1 MMNRRLMVGCG
12 AVLALVAAACNSDK
26 LTSVNK
32 NPNSPTDAPSTALFT
47 NAARNGVG
55 RWLNGVG
62 GTRYAFLSQ
71 HFAEVQYPDDDAYSR
86 LRASST
92 SGLFNSSYNVEL
104 EDLQIIIQRG
114 RAASKPGFWAPATV
128 LKSWEFGVLTDVFGD
143 IPYSQAFKIDS
154 GVLKPQYDLQKDIY
168 TDLFARL
175 NEASAAL
182 GTAANELGS
191 ADPIFAGDPV
201 GWRKFANSLRLRH
214 ALRLINVDSATAD
227 AQLAAALGA
236 AGGLITTNADNA
248 ILRWPGDGIY
258 DNPWAANFKGRDD
271 HRISN
276 RLLTYLRDY
285 SDPRLPVYAMPAG
298 VDQPEIAGRTLRY
311 CPSGSPPCYVGLFNA
326 LSQAQASPLVT
337 YTSRPGEIFYPGV
350 TAYGTFGGSGGTF
363 PSFLMTAAEVEFIR
377 AEAAE
382 RGLGGLTPAQAGA
395 FYDAAITRSMEMW
408 AISPVPA
415 ASISPA
421 AIATYLSNPLVSYA
435 SATTKVE
442 RLKRIAIQKWLAL
455 YYDSIQAWTEFRR
468 TCQPAIL
475 HPGPTAVSAQIPR
488 RLQYSTTDKAVN
500 SANYAAAVARQGADV
515 FLTHFYWDK
524 NQTLAPTYEPPN
536 LPTFSGCGVR

>member
-1 MMNRRLMVGCG
+1 MMNRRFLIGCG
-12 AVLALVAAACNSDK
+12 AALALGAIACNSDK

-47 NAARNGVG
+47 DAARNGVG

-62 GTRYAFLSQ
+62 GTRFAFLSQ

-104 EDLQIIIQRG
+104 EDLELIIQRG
-114 RAASKPGFWAPATV
+114 KAATKPGFWGPAQT

-143 IPYSQAFKIDS
+143 VPYSEAFKIES
-154 GVLKPQYDLQKDIY
+154 ILKPKYDLQKDIY
-168 TDLFARL
+168 TDLFL
-175 NEASAAL
+175 KLSDASTAL
-182 GTAANELGS
+182 GTASNELGG
-191 ADPIFAGDPV
+191 ADPIYAGDPAS
-201 GWRKFANSLRLRH
+201 WRKFANSLRLRH
-214 ALRLINVDSATAD
+214 ALRLINVDSLTAD
-227 AQLAAALGA
+227 TQLRAALAA
-236 AGGLITTNADNA
+236 AGGLITTNAENA
-248 ILRWPGDGIY
+248 AMRWPGDGIY

-271 HRISN
+271 HRISD

-285 SDPRLPVYAMPAG
+285 LDPRLPVYAMPAG
-298 VDQPEIAGRTLRY
+298 ADQPEDPTRDLRY
-311 CPSGSPPCYVGLFNA
+311 CPTGSPPCYVGLFNA
-326 LSQAQASPLVT
+326 LSQADASPLVS

-382 RGLGGLTPAQAGA
+382 RGLAGLTPAQAPA
-395 FYDAAITRSMEMW
+395 FYDAAVTRSMEMW
-408 AISPVPA
+408 GVSAA
-415 ASISPA
+415 ASA
-421 AIATYLSNPLVSYA
+421 AYLAQPLVSYA
-435 SATTKVE
+435 AAGSKVE

-455 YYDSIQAWTEFRR
+455 YIDPIQAWTEFRR

-475 HPGPTAVSAQIPR
+475 KPGPTAVVAQIPR
-488 RLQYSTTDKAVN
+488 RLYYSNTDKAVN
-500 SANYAAAVARQGADV
+500 ATNYAAAVARQGADN
-515 FLTHFYWDK
+515 FLTHIYWDK
-524 NQTLAPTYEPPN
+524 NQASAPTYVA
-536 LPTFSGCGVR
+536 GCGVR

>member
-1 MMNRRLMVGCG
+1 MMNRRITVGCG
-12 AVLALVAAACNSDK
+12 AALALGAVACNSDK

-32 NPNSPTDAPSTALFT
+32 NPNSPVDAPSTALFS
-47 NAARNGVG
+47 NAARNGVS

-62 GTRYAFLSQ
+62 GTRYAFLAQ

-104 EDLQIIIQRG
+104 EDIEIIIQRG
-114 RAASKPGFWAPATV
+114 RAATQPGLWGPATV
-128 LKSWEFGVLTDVFGD
+128 FKSWEFGVLTDVFGD
-143 IPYSQAFKIDS
+143 IPYSEAFKIDEI
-154 GVLKPQYDLQKDIY
+154 LKPKYDLQKDIY

-175 NEASAAL
+175 TEASTAL
-182 GTAANELGS
+182 GTATNALGS
-191 ADPIFAGDPV
+191 SDPIFAGDPA

-214 ALRLINVDSATAD
+214 ALRLIQVDSGTAD
-227 AQLAAALGA
+227 AQLTAALGA
-236 AGGLITTNADNA
+236 AGGLITTNAENA
-248 ILRWPGDGIY
+248 AMKWPGDGIY

-271 HRISN
+271 HRISD

-285 SDPRLPVYAMPAG
+285 LDPRLPVYAMPAG
-298 VDQPEIAGRTLRY
+298 VDQPEDPTRTLRY
-311 CPSGSPPCYVGLFNA
+311 CPSGAPPCYVGLFNA
-326 LSQAQASPLVT
+326 LSQADASPLVT

-350 TAYGTFGGSGGTF
+350 TAYGTFGGTGGTF

-382 RGLGGLTPAQAGA
+382 RGLAGLTSAQAKG

-408 AISPVPA
+408 GISA
-415 ASISPA
+415 AA
-421 AIATYLSNPLVSYA
+421 TATYLAQPGVSYA
-435 SATTKVE
+435 AAGSQIEK
-442 RLKRIAIQKWLAL
+442 LKRIAIQKWLAL
-455 YYDSIQAWTEFRR
+455 YIDPIQAWTEFRR

-475 HPGPTAVSAQIPR
+475 MPGPTAVVDEIPR

-500 SANYAAAVARQGADV
+500 ATNYAAAVARQGADN
-515 FLTHFYWDK
+515 FLTHIYWDK
-524 NQTLAPTYEPPN
+524 NQTAAPTYE
-536 LPTFSGCGVR
+536 TDCGVRPATP

>member
-1 MMNRRLMVGCG
+1 MLNRRLIIGCG
-12 AVLALVAAACNSDK
+12 AALALVATACNSDK
-26 LTSVNK
+26 LTDVNK
-32 NPNSPTDAPSTALFT
+32 NPNSPTDAPSTALFS
-47 NAARNGVG
+47 NAARNGVS

-104 EDLQIIIQRG
+104 QDIEIIIQRG
-114 RAASKPGFWAPATV
+114 RAATQPGLWAPATV
-128 LKSWEFGVLTDVFGD
+128 FKSWEFGVLTDVFGD
-143 IPYSQAFKIDS
+143 VPYSQAFKIDS
-154 GVLKPQYDLQKDIY
+154 VLSPQYDRQQDIY
-168 TDLFARL
+168 TDLFAKL
-175 NEASAAL
+175 TESSVAL
-182 GTAANELGS
+182 GSASNELGS
-191 ADPIFAGDPV
+191 ADPIFAGDPAA
-201 GWRKFANSLRLRH
+201 WRKFANSLRLRH
-214 ALRLINVDSATAD
+214 ALRLIQVDSAKAD
-227 AQLAAALGA
+227 AQLVAALGA

-248 ILRWPGDGIY
+248 AMRWPGDGIY

-285 SDPRLPVYAMPAG
+285 LDPRLPVYAMPAG

-311 CPSGSPPCYVGLFNA
+311 CPTGSPPCYVGLFNA

-382 RGLGGLTPAQAGA
+382 RGLAGLTPAQAGA
-395 FYDAAITRSMEMW
+395 FYDAAVTRSMEMW
-408 AISPVPA
+408 GVGSA
-415 ASISPA
+415 AA
-421 AIATYLSNPLVSYA
+421 AYLANPLVSYA
-435 SATTKVE
+435 AAGSKVE

-455 YYDSIQAWTEFRR
+455 YIDSIQAWTEFRR

-475 HPGPTAVSAQIPR
+475 KPGPTAVVGEIPR

-500 SANYAAAVARQGADV
+500 ATNYATAVARQGADN
-515 FLTHFYWDK
+515 FLTHIYWDK
-524 NQTLAPTYEPPN
+524 NQTQAPTYEV
-536 LPTFSGCGVR
+536 GCGVR